1 MKLGKKYYLYYV
13 IIVFCHATKKCE
25 NSCVEGKGETYN
37 GVVSKT
43 ASGRTCQRWDRDFD
57 QPDWEF
63 ERPDPAG
70 LICDFFIRIV

>member
-1 MKLGKKYYLYYV
+1 MQFKSVKIHVSKGK
-13 IIVFCHATKKCE
+13 A
-25 NSCVEGKGETYN
+25 NN

-43 ASGRTCQRWDRDFD
+43 VSGRTCQRWDWDFD

-70 LICDFFIRIV
+70 SICDFFIRIV